1 MLKEL
6 SIKVLK
12 NVFAILG
19 FVTPLLTNLNWK
31 YNAVFIVGGLLI
43 SAIIHLLFELHE
55 IDHKKYLK
63 VKGRVPGNGVYQGLN
78 IIRIESNPKI
88 PKDSL
93 LTLIT
98 KGNGLTN
105 SICILKI
112 IESIKDEEIQA
123 LQLMPSEKILEL
135 SNYFSDSNKLDN
147 LFVTV
152 IIKETDLQTLKFNE
166 NEAI

>member
-6 SIKVLK
+6 WIKVFK
-12 NVFAILG
+12 NIFGILG
-19 FVTPLLTNLNWK
+19 FVAPLLTELNWK
-31 YNAVFIVGGLLI
+31 YNFVFILVGLLS
-43 SAIIHLLFELHE
+43 SAIIHLYFKLHE

-63 VKGRVPGNGVYQGLN
+63 VKGRVPGNGVFQGLN

-112 IESIKDEEIQA
+112 VESIKDEEIQA
-123 LQLMPSEKILEL
+123 LQLMPDENTLEL
-135 SNYFSDSNKLDN
+135 SNYFADSNKLDN
-147 LFVTV
+147 LFVTI
-152 IIKETDLQTLKFNE
+152 IIKDTDLQTLKLNIY
-166 NEAI
+166 EAI